1 MIRLDI
7 DCVEMRVGHFL
18 SRGAMPVM
26 LNEIEDGLIIVIF
39 GLSIPLIGHSHKEG
53 FSGYDTPSND
63 LKKLQMKYDKIVN
76 FFKD

>member
-1 MIRLDI
+1 
-7 DCVEMRVGHFL
+7 MRVGHFL

-39 GLSIPLIGHSHKEG
+39 GLSIPLIAHSHKEG
-53 FSGYDTPSND
+53 LRGYDTPSND
-63 LKKLQMKYDKIVN
+63 LKNLQNKVTKIVN